1 MKQTTLLFPLMF
13 LIALAGSAFSR
24 HEKTGK
30 SDQMIAY
37 YYDPVWN
44 TCDAI
49 ELDDSKCMSNN
60 YGYNCTEYIPGIG
73 YQYMFQAGF
82 GNTCYAPFYSYVP

>member
-1 MKQTTLLFPLMF
+1 MKQTKLIFPLMF
-13 LIALAGSAFSR
+13 LVALAGSAFSL
-24 HEKTGK
+24 HGKPAK

-44 TCDAI
+44 TCDAT

-60 YGYNCTEYIPGIG
+60 LGYNCMEFIPGLG

-82 GNTCYAPFYSYVP
+82 GNTCYQPFYSYVP